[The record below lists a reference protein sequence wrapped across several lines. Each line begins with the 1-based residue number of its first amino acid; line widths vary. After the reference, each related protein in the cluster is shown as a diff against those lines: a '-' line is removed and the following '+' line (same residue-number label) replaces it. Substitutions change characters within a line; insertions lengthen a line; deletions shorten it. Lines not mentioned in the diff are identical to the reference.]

1 MKEFQLKADGIAM
14 GGGRIINHS
23 SATIYSSDRGILVD
37 DSDGGAAF
45 SATYIANSGTIVGGG
60 GNNLLLL
67 TGTEGGS
74 FSSVN
79 QFQQWQVQ
87 QGSWQMAADM
97 LIASD
102 ELLQIDALAQ
112 LYVQG
117 MPNLM
122 VNYC

>member
-1 MKEFQLKADGIAM
+1 
-14 GGGRIINHS
+14 
-23 SATIYSSDRGILVD
+23 
-37 DSDGGAAF
+37 
-45 SATYIANSGTIVGGG
+45 
-60 GNNLLLL
+60 
-67 TGTEGGS
+67 
-74 FSSVN
+74 
-79 QFQQWQVQ
+79 
-87 QGSWQMAADM
+87 MAADM

>member
-1 MKEFQLKADGIAM
+1 MVEVPGVNLDGNGRVVNHGVISGQYNSQLAEGDG
-14 GGGRIINHS
+14 
-23 SATIYSSDRGILVD
+23 
-37 DSDGGAAF
+37 DGGAAF